1 MEMIQTFEML
11 DKEKLTDEISPTKTG
26 HEDTKRTQLT
36 FGILAT
42 KHNTLNGKFTD
53 FDHSLKILL
62 DATAGVNLKSIPFGK
77 KMYFLLLIPTWH
89 DKKQN
94 ICR

>member
-1 MEMIQTFEML
+1 MIQTFEML

-36 FGILAT
+36 FDILAT

-62 DATAGVNLKSIPFGK
+62 DATAGVNLESIPFGK
-77 KMYFLLLIPTWH
+77 KCIFCY
-89 DKKQN
+89 
-94 ICR
+94 

>member
-1 MEMIQTFEML
+1 MIQTFEML
-11 DKEKLTDEISPTKTG
+11 DKEKLADEISPTKTG
-26 HEDTKRTQLT
+26 HEDTKRTRLT
-36 FGILAT
+36 FDILAT

-94 ICR
+94 IYR

>member
-1 MEMIQTFEML
+1 MIQTFEML

-36 FGILAT
+36 FDILAT

-53 FDHSLKILL
+53 FDHSK
-62 DATAGVNLKSIPFGK
+62 NPFGRNSRSK
-77 KMYFLLLIPTWH
+77 FKIYSFW
-89 DKKQN
+89 
-94 ICR
+94 

>member
-1 MEMIQTFEML
+1 MIQTFEML

-36 FGILAT
+36 FDILAT

-77 KMYFLLLIPTWH
+77 KNVFFVIDSDMA
-89 DKKQN
+89 
-94 ICR
+94 

>member
-1 MEMIQTFEML
+1 MIQTFEML

-36 FGILAT
+36 FDILAT

-53 FDHSLKILL
+53 FDHSVKILL

-77 KMYFLLLIPTWH
+77 KCIFCY
-89 DKKQN
+89 
-94 ICR
+94 

>member
-1 MEMIQTFEML
+1 MIQTFEML

-36 FGILAT
+36 VDILAT